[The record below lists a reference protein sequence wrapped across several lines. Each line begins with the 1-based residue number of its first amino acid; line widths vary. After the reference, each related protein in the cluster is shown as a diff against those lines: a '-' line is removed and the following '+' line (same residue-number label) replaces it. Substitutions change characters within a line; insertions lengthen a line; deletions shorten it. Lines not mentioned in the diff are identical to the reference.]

1 MLVNPW
7 KKEGASQVPYI
18 KAGLIFISDL
28 SQGVVSQILVT
39 HWKGL
44 IFLLLHA
51 DEVYEKYANREDV
64 RILVNYQHLLKKYF
78 KEIN

>member
-7 KKEGASQVPYI
+7 KKEGPSQVPY

-28 SQGVVSQILVT
+28 SQGVVSQILVK
-39 HWKGL
+39 HWKDL
-44 IFLLLHA
+44 ILLLLHA

-64 RILVNYQHLLKKYF
+64 RILVNY
-78 KEIN
+78 

>member
-1 MLVNPW
+1 MVDVGKSL
-7 KKEGASQVPYI
+7 KKEGASQVPY

-28 SQGVVSQILVT
+28 SQGAVSQILVK
-39 HWKGL
+39 HWKDL

-64 RILVNYQHLLKKYF
+64 RILVNY
-78 KEIN
+78 

>member
-7 KKEGASQVPYI
+7 KKEGASQVPY
-18 KAGLIFISDL
+18 KAGLIFIGDL
-28 SQGVVSQILVT
+28 SQGAVSQILVK
-39 HWKGL
+39 HWKDL

>member
-7 KKEGASQVPYI
+7 KKEGASQVPY

-28 SQGVVSQILVT
+28 SQGVVSQILVK
-39 HWKGL
+39 HWKDL
-44 IFLLLHA
+44 IFLLHA

-64 RILVNYQHLLKKYF
+64 RILVNY
-78 KEIN
+78 